1 MSVLTLV
8 ISQDIPNHNYPFKWN
23 RRYLTWNRRYLTMH
37 RFMFIYIYAQ

>member
-23 RRYLTWNRRYLTMH
+23 RRYLTMH